1 MLTGLFA
8 EIESLIVHGVQP
20 VGRLGVALLAHPEIM
35 VKIDEARASYEAGKQ
50 AGAVNWLQL
59 IQMIMAIVAQILPVL
74 FPTPIPTPTPTPTP
88 AK

>member
-1 MLTGLFA
+1 MFTGIVS

-20 VGRLGVALLAHPEIM
+20 VGRLGVALVTHPEIM
-35 VKIDEARASYEAGKQ
+35 VKVDEARAFYEAGRQ

-59 IQMIMAIVAQILPVL
+59 IQMIMAIVAQLLPVL
-74 FPTPIPTPTPTPTP
+74 FPPTPTPTPTPTP